1 MYLNYLRGLEGH
13 NKTKIDLPK
22 PIEDYSKAK
31 IDSP

>member
-13 NKTKIDLPK
+13 GETKTDLPK
-22 PIEDYSKAK
+22 PIEDHGEAK